1 MAVIFKP
8 HNLHSDRFF
17 FFFFTLI
24 SVPQM
29 SNNSVWLNLNCIL
42 GLFLAY
48 KGNHYGPSY
57 RKFKSH
63 NAEYVGGSGVEQ
75 PGIHV
80 TKV

>member
-1 MAVIFKP
+1 
-8 HNLHSDRFF
+8 
-17 FFFFTLI
+17 
-24 SVPQM
+24 M